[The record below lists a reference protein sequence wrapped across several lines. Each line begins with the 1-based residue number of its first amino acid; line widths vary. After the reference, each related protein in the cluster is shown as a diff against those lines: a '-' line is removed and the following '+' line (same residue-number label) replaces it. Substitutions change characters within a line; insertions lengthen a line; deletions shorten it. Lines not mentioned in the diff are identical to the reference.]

1 MSKEA
6 TNFPRRIG
14 VIGAADPSPAGY
26 AAAYEV
32 GQLIAAAGA
41 VLVCGGLGGVM
52 AAACRGAREAGGL
65 TLGILPG
72 AEAASANPWV
82 TIPVVTDLGHARNV
96 VIAHTAE
103 VLIAVEGGY
112 GTLSEIAVSLKLGRR
127 VFTLGT
133 LPQLPGAQTAA
144 TPRAAVA
151 AALAV
156 LADLA
161 EREDADAC

>member
-1 MSKEA
+1 MTLAAKSS
-6 TNFPRRIG
+6 PRRIG
-14 VIGAADPSPAGY
+14 VIGAAAPSPAGY
-26 AAAYEV
+26 AAACEV
-32 GQLIAAAGA
+32 GRLIAGAGA

-82 TIPVVTDLGHARNV
+82 VIPIVTDLGHARNV

-112 GTLSEIAVSLKLGRR
+112 GTLSEIAVGLKLGRR

-133 LPQLPGAQTAA
+133 LPQLPGTQAA
-144 TPRAAVA
+144 ETPCAAVA

-156 LADLA
+156 LADLP
-161 EREDADAC
+161 EREDADGC